1 MAKKKNDYTLD
12 LEQKIEMVRMSVR
25 AVTRG
30 YKISRMVIGCLDES
44 TQMEFLV
51 NDELYNKIIS
61 LRE

>member
-1 MAKKKNDYTLD
+1 MAKKKNDYALN
-12 LEQKIEMVRMSVR
+12 LEEKIEMVRMSVR

-30 YKISRMVIGCLDES
+30 YKISRTIIGCLDES